1 MVFKHAQAEI
11 LPHVRQTIRQAQ
23 RKRGKR
29 VNDCKNC
36 QRVTPSELCS
46 HCCVSDTNRERN
58 TPTMWIGEKQTNADR
73 IRAMSDEELAE
84 LILRCASCDKEKV
97 MCVPLEYKNS
107 GNCNGRCVDGRLN
120 WLKQEAD
127 NLELGGDT

>member
-1 MVFKHAQAEI
+1 MHSSMGV
-11 LPHVRQTIRQAQ
+11 PD
-23 RKRGKR
+23 
-29 VNDCKNC
+29 NCKNPESYG
-36 QRVTPSELCS
+36 TI
-46 HCCVSDTNRERN
+46 CVRCNQCGRF
-58 TPTMWIGEKQTNADR
+58 KQTNADR

-127 NLELGGDT
+127 NPELGGDT